1 MSRAVTVP
9 ISHGSYRG
17 YRLIRRCAQG
27 CDAIYGK
34 DGNNGIV
41 GLIIK
46 TYQRIKKWEKPPQS

>member
-1 MSRAVTVP
+1 MVGTEDTDSFD
-9 ISHGSYRG
+9 G
-17 YRLIRRCAQG
+17 CAQG